1 MAHYPA
7 SRSSLSFACSILA
20 LLTKDCMNR
29 VISSLS
35 MRGMLPKYNFQPRPN
50 SRALTTAGSVM
61 TIRFIN
67 NRMLALEKK
76 TVWREKTSLTS
87 PEDWATATSRASS
100 SPPHTRRQKEA
111 RIDRRVVAHLL
122 QPTVWPV
129 PYACARA
136 VAAMDSCFALIGAHQ
151 HGILV
156 GPIYGWSKPCSV
168 VCTVASCNWPSLSF
182 ICHFEVALETDS
194 VSCVELHHGIV
205 LTQFPP

>member
-7 SRSSLSFACSILA
+7 NRSSLSFACSILA

-35 MRGMLPKYNFQPRPN
+35 MRGMLPKYNFLPRPN

-76 TVWREKTSLTS
+76 TVWREKTSLTIS
-87 PEDWATATSRASS
+87 EDWAGATSKVWRDSGRASS

-111 RIDRRVVAHLL
+111 LIDRRVVAHLL

-129 PYACARA
+129 PYTCARA
-136 VAAMDSCFALIGAHQ
+136 VAAMDSCFALIRAHQ

-156 GPIYGWSKPCSV
+156 GPLYGQSPV
-168 VCTVASCNWPSLSF
+168 QLYVP
-182 ICHFEVALETDS
+182 
-194 VSCVELHHGIV
+194 
-205 LTQFPP
+205 